1 MVMSNLSIALEWME
15 FVLEHRPGRLPR
27 ILALGILALRI
38 RRERNQLANLS
49 DAQLTD
55 IGVDREA
62 ALRESTRRFDD
73 IPAHRVER

>member
-1 MVMSNLSIALEWME
+1 MSNLSIALEWME

-27 ILALGILALRI
+27 ILALDILALRI

>member
-1 MVMSNLSIALEWME
+1 MSNLSIALERME
-15 FVLEHRPGRLPR
+15 FALEHRPGRLPR
-27 ILALGILALRI
+27 ILVLDILALRI